1 MIFKNKINALMNPNN
16 LTPEQLKAQA
26 DMISGMSD
34 EQIKAATAQASA
46 FNPMM
51 AGMTPE
57 MMR

>member
-1 MIFKNKINALMNPNN
+1 MNPNN